1 MSTCSLKSMN
11 THLILDIAVNDAA
24 VMQILDSRR
33 NLTKDFCGF
42 FLCQPVILFNAS
54 VIVHE
59 YSRRERAQSNSLKE
73 VHGWTAQ

>member
-1 MSTCSLKSMN
+1 
-11 THLILDIAVNDAA
+11 
-24 VMQILDSRR
+24 
-33 NLTKDFCGF
+33 LTKDFCGF